1 MDKVA
6 LETLGC
12 KLNQAETDSL
22 ARQLL
27 SKGYQLAES
36 AGEADIYV
44 LNTCTVTHV
53 ADRKARHLL
62 RLAHRTNPKALIV
75 AIGCYVQRAPEELRQ
90 LGIVN
95 LILDNE
101 QKDRLVDILGNRNL
115 RNKGDR
121 SPVKEYHSSKSPE
134 GSCRLVD
141 RTRSLI
147 KIQEGCHSFC
157 SFCIVPYLRGQERSL
172 PLEKVIQ
179 QVKERV
185 AAGHKEVT
193 LTGTKIGAYQ
203 WEGENHGS
211 LCRLIEGILD
221 QTGVKRLRLSSLQP
235 QDLTPELIRLW
246 AEERLCPH
254 LHLPLQSGSQ
264 AMLQQMKR
272 QYSITDYQRAVSLAR
287 EAIPDL
293 AITTDILVGFPGE
306 GEREFEESYRF
317 CEKMSLANIHV
328 FPYSPRLGTAAAWM
342 PHQVAERTKKERSQ
356 RMLALA
362 QQSAQR
368 FRGRFL
374 GRTMMVLWEGKSKPG
389 VWSGLTANYLRV
401 FVRSEQELTNCLL
414 PVKLVAQHPQGFLGE
429 PVEDSSS

>member
-22 ARQLL
+22 ARQFL

-36 AGEADIYV
+36 AREADIYV

-75 AIGCYVQRAPEELRQ
+75 AIGCYAQRAPEELRQ

-95 LILDNE
+95 LILGNR
-101 QKDRLVDILGNRNL
+101 QKDRLVEILENRNL
-115 RNKGDR
+115 RNKGAR
-121 SPVKEYHSSKSPE
+121 SPRKEYHS
-134 GSCRLVD
+134 

-157 SFCIVPYLRGQERSL
+157 SFCIVPYIRGQERSL
-172 PLEKVIQ
+172 PLERVIQ

-185 AAGHKEVT
+185 AAGYKEVT
-193 LTGTKIGAYQ
+193 LTGTKIGAYRCK
-203 WEGENHGS
+203 GENHGS
-211 LCRLIEGILD
+211 LRRLIEGILD

-235 QDLTPELIRLW
+235 QDLAPELVRLW
-246 AEERLCPH
+246 TDERLCPH

-264 AMLQQMKR
+264 AMLQPMNR
-272 QYSITDYQRAVSLAR
+272 QYSITDYQRAISLAC

-306 GEREFEESYRF
+306 GEKEFEESYRF
-317 CEKMSLANIHV
+317 CQKMGLANIHV
-328 FPYSPRLGTAAAWM
+328 FPYSPRLGTAAARM
-342 PHQVAERTKKERSQ
+342 PHQVEERVKKERSQ

-362 QQSAQR
+362 QQSAHH
-368 FRGRFL
+368 FRERFL
-374 GRTMMVLWEGKSKPG
+374 GRTMTVLWEGKSEPG

-401 FVRSEQELTNCLL
+401 FVRSEQDLNNRLL
-414 PVKLVAQHPQGFLGE
+414 PVKLVAQHRQGFLGE
-429 PVEDSSS
+429 LTDGG

>member
-1 MDKVA
+1 MCIEMDKVA

-27 SKGYQLAES
+27 SKGHQLAES
-36 AGEADIYV
+36 AREADIYV

-62 RLAHRTNPKALIV
+62 RLAHRTNPRALIV
-75 AIGCYVQRAPEELRQ
+75 AIGCYAQRAPEELGQ
-90 LGIVN
+90 LGVVG
-95 LILDNE
+95 LILGNK
-101 QKDRLVDILGNRNL
+101 QKGRLVEILENRNL
-115 RNKGDR
+115 RSKGAR
-121 SPVKEYHSSKSPE
+121 SPYKEYHS
-134 GSCRLVD
+134 

-157 SFCIVPYLRGQERSL
+157 SFCIVPYIRGQERSL
-172 PLEKVIQ
+172 TLEKVIQ

-185 AAGHKEVT
+185 AAGYKEVT
-193 LTGTKIGAYQ
+193 LTGTKIGAYR
-203 WEGENHGS
+203 WNGENHSS
-211 LCRLIEGILD
+211 LPHLIEHILQ
-221 QTGVKRLRLSSLQP
+221 QTGIKRLRLSSLQP
-235 QDLTPELIRLW
+235 QDLTPELVRLW
-246 AEERLCPH
+246 TDERLCPH

-264 AMLQQMKR
+264 AMLQRMNR
-272 QYSITDYQRAVSLAR
+272 PYSIADYERAVSLAR

-317 CEKMSLANIHV
+317 CQKMGLAKIHV
-328 FPYSPRLGTAAAWM
+328 FPYSPRPGTAAARM
-342 PHQVAERTKKERSQ
+342 PHQVDERMKKERSQ
-356 RMLALA
+356 QMLDLA

-368 FRGRFL
+368 LREQFL
-374 GRTMMVLWEGKSKPG
+374 GRTMPVLCEGKSEPG

-401 FVRSEQELTNCLL
+401 FIRSEQELTNRLL
-414 PVKLVAQHPQGFLGE
+414 PVKLVAEHPQGFLGE
-429 PVEDSSS
+429 LANGG